1 MEWVKCDLCGL
12 DEAESLLTG
21 KDRLLGGE
29 EEFGVVRCRNCGLI
43 YTNPRPTQEEISRY
57 YPSQYSAFAFSQGG
71 LVALLRRTLLEREAR
86 SMRNLIGE
94 GGRVLEVGCGTGE
107 YLAALQQMRG
117 WSVMGLEPSLYAAQ
131 VAKEQGLEVIT
142 GTLEEAGLA
151 NEAFDLVILRHVV
164 EHLPSPSHTLGE
176 VRRLLADDGLCF
188 LTLPDIGS
196 WEAKLMGRFWYDLDL
211 PRHLYHFT
219 KKTLFNLLAKHR
231 FRVRRIGHS
240 YTPNIWIGGLR
251 YVLQEKGAPGF
262 LTKRLKIE
270 NPFCLFLFA
279 PLTLLL
285 GVLSQSSRITVMADK
300 IASPE
305 GSVPSIVSFDG
316 DHIR

>member
-1 MEWVKCDLCGL
+1 MEWAKCDLCGL
-12 DEAESLLTG
+12 DNVESLLSG

-43 YTNPRPTQEEISRY
+43 YTNPRPTPEGVSRY
-57 YPSQYSAFAFSQGG
+57 YPSQYSAFAFIQGG
-71 LVALLRRTLLEREAR
+71 LTGLLRRTLLEREVR
-86 SMRNLIGE
+86 RMRGLIGE
-94 GGRVLEVGCGTGE
+94 VGRVLEVGCGTGE
-107 YLAALQQMRG
+107 YLAALQQVRG
-117 WSVMGLEPSLYAAQ
+117 WSVMGLEPSPYAAQ
-131 VAKEQGLEVIT
+131 VAKERGLEVVT

-151 NEAFDLVILRHVV
+151 DEAFDLIILRHVL

-176 VRRLLADDGLCF
+176 VRRLLADGGLCF

-240 YTPNIWIGGLR
+240 YTPNIWIGSLR
-251 YVLQEKGAPGF
+251 YVLQEKGTPGF
-262 LTKRLKIE
+262 LTERLRIE

-279 PLTLLL
+279 PLTLFL
-285 GVLSQSSRITVMADK
+285 GALGQGSRITVVAEK
-300 IASPE
+300 VAPSG
-305 GSVPSIVSFDG
+305 GSVLSIASFDG
-316 DHIR
+316 DRVR

>member
-12 DEAESLLTG
+12 DDVESLLTG
-21 KDRLLGGE
+21 KERSWGGE

-71 LVALLRRTLLEREAR
+71 LGGLLRRTLLEREVRKMR
-86 SMRNLIGE
+86 SLIGE
-94 GGRVLEVGCGTGE
+94 VGRVLEVGCGTGE
-107 YLAALQQMRG
+107 YLAALQQVGG
-117 WSVMGLEPSLYAAQ
+117 WSVMGLEPSPYAAQ
-131 VAKEQGLEVIT
+131 VAKERGLEVVT
-142 GTLEEAGLA
+142 GTLEEARLDDQ
-151 NEAFDLVILRHVV
+151 AFDLVILRHVL

-176 VRRLLADDGLCF
+176 VRRLLADGGLCH

-219 KKTLFNLLAKHR
+219 KKTLFDLLAKHY
-231 FRVRRIGHS
+231 FQVRRIGHS
-240 YTPNIWIGGLR
+240 YTPNIWIGSLR
-251 YVLQEKGAPGF
+251 YLLQEKRIPGF
-262 LTKRLKIE
+262 LTERLRIE

-279 PLTLLL
+279 PLTLFL
-285 GVLSQSSRITVMADK
+285 GVLGQGSRITVVAEK
-300 IASPE
+300 ITPLKA
-305 GSVPSIVSFDG
+305 SFDG
-316 DHIR
+316 DCER